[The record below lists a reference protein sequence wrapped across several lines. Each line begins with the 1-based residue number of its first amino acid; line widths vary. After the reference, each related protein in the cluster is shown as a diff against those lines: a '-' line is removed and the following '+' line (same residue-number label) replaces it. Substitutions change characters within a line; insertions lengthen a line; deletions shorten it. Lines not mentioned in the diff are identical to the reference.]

1 MASQD
6 YSSKL
11 LPHDKTAEQAI
22 LGAIIIKNDVLYQ
35 VADTLVSSDFFSPA
49 HQKIYQAALDLREKN
64 EPVDEVTLGTFLK
77 DRNLLEQ
84 TGGVNYL
91 VELAQSTPVVENV
104 GHYARIVH
112 EKGRLRE
119 LILAANEIAKQGT
132 ESPENVEFLIEQA
145 TDTIRQLESKV
156 GFQKNYDHLSTVIP
170 DYFDLLE
177 QRSQSP
183 ETVTGIAT
191 GFTELDELT
200 HGLQKGDLI
209 VVAARPSMGKTAFA
223 INIGFYASAHR
234 KVPVLIF
241 SLEMPKEHIAMRLLC
256 SEGKVD
262 THKLQTGDLDQA
274 DWDNLSRA
282 AAKIMEA
289 PLLIDDQG
297 AISPNHIRRVI
308 RQAQNEYGEMG
319 LIIVDYLQLM
329 QSATRFDSREQE
341 IAEISRNLK
350 AIAKEFNAPL
360 VAVSQLNRDLE
371 RRSDKHPSMPDLRE
385 SGAIEQDAD
394 IIMFIYRDEIYNE
407 ESEDQGIAEIMVA
420 KHRNG
425 ETGTKRLA
433 FLGKYTKF
441 ANLLPLQENT

>member
-64 EPVDEVTLGTFLK
+64 EPVDEVTLGSFLK

-91 VELAQSTPVVENV
+91 VDLAQSTPVVENV
-104 GHYARIVH
+104 EYYARIVQ
-112 EKGRLRE
+112 EKGRMRE
-119 LILAANEIAKQGT
+119 LILAANDIAKKGT
-132 ESPENVEFLIEQA
+132 ESPENVEILIEQA
-145 TDTIRQLESKV
+145 TDTIRLLESKV
-156 GFQKNYDHLSTVIP
+156 GFQKNYDQLSTVIH

-191 GFTELDELT
+191 GFSELDELT

-262 THKLQTGDLDQA
+262 THKLQTGRLDQA
-274 DWDNLSRA
+274 DWDSLSRA

-297 AISPNHIRRVI
+297 AISHSHIRKVI
-308 RQAQNEYGEMG
+308 RQAQNDYGEMG

-350 AIAKEFNAPL
+350 AIAKEFNVPL

-371 RRSDKHPSMPDLRE
+371 RRTDKHPTMPDLRE

-407 ESEDQGIAEIMVA
+407 ESEDQGIAEIIVA

-433 FLGKYTKF
+433 FLGKFTKF
-441 ANLLPLQENT
+441 ANLSLQENT

>member
-35 VADTLVSSDFFSPA
+35 VADTLDSSDFFSPA
-49 HQKIYQAALDLREKN
+49 HQKIYQAAIDLSENN
-64 EPVDEVTLGTFLK
+64 EPVDEVTLGSFLK

-84 TGGVNYL
+84 TGGSNYL
-91 VELAQSTPVVENV
+91 IELAQSTPVVENV
-104 GHYARIVH
+104 EHYARIVH
-112 EKGRLRE
+112 EKGRMRE
-119 LILAANEIAKQGT
+119 LILASNEIVKLGM
-132 ESPENVEFLIEQA
+132 ESPENVEILIEQA
-145 TDTIRQLESKV
+145 TRTLHQLEAKV
-156 GFQKNYDHLSTVIP
+156 GFQKNYHVSTVIP

-209 VVAARPSMGKTAFA
+209 IVAARPSMGKTAFA

-262 THKLQTGDLDQA
+262 THKLQTGRLDQA
-274 DWDNLSRA
+274 DWDSLSRA

-289 PLLIDDQG
+289 PLLIDDRG
-297 AISPNHIRRVI
+297 AISPRHISRVI
-308 RQAQNEYGEMG
+308 RQAQNEYGEIG

-329 QSATRFDSREQE
+329 QIASRSDSREQD
-341 IAEISRNLK
+341 IAEISRKLK

-371 RRSDKHPSMPDLRE
+371 RRTDKHPTMPDLRE

-407 ESEDQGIAEIMVA
+407 ESEDQGIAEIIVA

-441 ANLLPLQENT
+441 ANLSLQENT

>member
-6 YSSKL
+6 FPSKL
-11 LPHDKTAEQAI
+11 LPHDKMAEQAI
-22 LGAIIIKNDVLYQ
+22 LGAIIIKNEILYQ

-104 GHYARIVH
+104 EHYAHIVR

-119 LILAANEIAKQGT
+119 LILAANEISKQGT
-132 ESPENVEFLIEQA
+132 ESPENVEFLIQQA
-145 TDTIRQLESKV
+145 TETLHQLESKV
-156 GFQKNYDHLSTVIP
+156 GFQKSYDHLSTVLH

-177 QRSQSP
+177 KRSQSP

-209 VVAARPSMGKTAFA
+209 VLAARPSMGKTAFA
-223 INIGFYASAHR
+223 INIGFYASIHA

-262 THKLQTGDLDQA
+262 SHKLQTGRLDQA
-274 DWDNLSRA
+274 DWDNLSKA

-289 PLLIDDQG
+289 PLLIDDRG
-297 AISPNHIRRVI
+297 AISPMHIRRVI
-308 RQAQNEYGEMG
+308 RQAQSEYGEIG
-319 LIIVDYLQLM
+319 LILVDYLQLM
-329 QSATRFDSREQE
+329 QSASRFNSREQE
-341 IAEISRNLK
+341 ISEISRNLK
-350 AIAKEFNAPL
+350 AIAKEFNVPL

-371 RRSDKHPSMPDLRE
+371 RRMDKHPSLPDLRE

-394 IIMFIYRDEIYNE
+394 IIMFIYRDEVYKE
-407 ESEDQGIAEIMVA
+407 ETEDKGIAEIMVA

-433 FLGKYTKF
+433 FIGKYTKF
-441 ANLLPLQENT
+441 ANLSLQENV

>member
-6 YSSKL
+6 YTSKL

-35 VADTLVSSDFFSPA
+35 VADMLVSSDFFSPA

-104 GHYARIVH
+104 EYYVRIVH
-112 EKGRLRE
+112 GKGRLRE

-156 GFQKNYDHLSTVIP
+156 GFQKNYDHLSTVIH

-209 VVAARPSMGKTAFA
+209 VLAARPSMGKTAFA

-262 THKLQTGDLDQA
+262 SHKLQTGRLDQV
-274 DWDNLSRA
+274 DWDSLSRA

-308 RQAQNEYGEMG
+308 RQAQNEYGEIG

-350 AIAKEFNAPL
+350 AIAKEFNVPL

-371 RRSDKHPSMPDLRE
+371 RRSDKRPSMPDLRE

-407 ESEDQGIAEIMVA
+407 ESVDQGIAEIMVA

-433 FLGKYTKF
+433 FVGKYTKF
-441 ANLLPLQENT
+441 ANLSLQENI